1 MRRASQKYLVCE
13 PTPDGVNFIA
23 NGGMKVTVLAA
34 FDGDADTLRRLLAE
48 GVSVDTRS
56 ASGFTPLHRVCFA
69 NTTTDDRE
77 ACFKLLRD
85 AGANLDATD
94 RGGLTPLHGAAY
106 KAHSLVPMLI
116 EAGANVNAAG
126 SSRITPLHDAAKF
139 ASVKIAIALL
149 RAGAAINVHDFAGH
163 SPLHYAVACDNRHV
177 RAALLRAGADITRLS
192 YTSDPY
198 IRRVRAAGGFR
209 AYMRVHRDQLM
220 LNFAP
225 KFPRLPPQMVR
236 RILVFWLHAGCY

>member
-1 MRRASQKYLVCE
+1 MSVMPDTWASPIHNAARR
-13 PTPDGVNFIA
+13 
-23 NGGMKVTVLAA
+23 
-34 FDGDADTLRRLLAE
+34 GDAVKLKQVLEQGAQA
-48 GVSVDTRS
+48 DTRV
-56 ASGFTPLHRVCFA
+56 AHGGPTPLHVLCSGH
-69 NTTTDDRE
+69 DEVGDRA
-77 ACFKLLRD
+77 ACFKLLEE
-85 AGANLDATD
+85 AGADLDATD
-94 RGGLTPLHGAAY
+94 LGGRTPLHMALH
-106 KAHSLVPMLI
+106 KTHSLVPILI

-163 SPLHYAVACDNRHV
+163 SPLHYAVACHNRHV

>member
-1 MRRASQKYLVCE
+1 MSSLWSSPIHNAARR
-13 PTPDGVNFIA
+13 
-23 NGGMKVTVLAA
+23 
-34 FDGDADTLRRLLAE
+34 GDAVKLKQVLENNCPNTR
-48 GVSVDTRS
+48 VSHN
-56 ASGFTPLHRVCFA
+56 GPTPLHVLCSGRDCVGDRV
-69 NTTTDDRE
+69 
-77 ACFKLLRD
+77 ACFKLLEE

-106 KAHSLVPMLI
+106 KAHSLVPLLT
-116 EAGANVNAAG
+116 EAGANVNVAC
-126 SSRITPLHDAAKF
+126 SNKLTPLHNAAKF
-139 ASVKIAIALL
+139 ANVKIAIALL
-149 RAGAAINVHDFAGH
+149 RAGAEVNVYDLFGN
-163 SPLHYAVACDNRHV
+163 SPLHYAVACRNRHV

-192 YTSDPY
+192 YTTDPY

-236 RILVFWLHAGCY
+236 RILVFWLHAGYY

>member
-1 MRRASQKYLVCE
+1 MKKIIFNILFFIPLLYGQMLTAGCVELCSEAWWSKATLADLKIYTNDQDVINKKDPYGFSPLHFAVSNNSPKKVEFLLRKGAK
-13 PTPDGVNFIA
+13 VNA
-23 NGGMKVTVLAA
+23 K
-34 FDGDADTLRRLLAE
+34 
-48 GVSVDTRS
+48 SHY
-56 ASGFTPLHRVCFA
+56 GFTPIFHAVGQSGDLKIV
-69 NTTTDDRE
+69 N
-77 ACFKLLRD
+77 LL
-85 AGANLDATD
+85 L
-94 RGGLTPLHGAAY
+94 
-106 KAHSLVPMLI
+106 

-163 SPLHYAVACDNRHV
+163 SPLHYAVACHNRHV

-192 YTSDPY
+192 YTTDPY

>member
-1 MRRASQKYLVCE
+1 MSVMTDTWASPIHNAARR
-13 PTPDGVNFIA
+13 
-23 NGGMKVTVLAA
+23 
-34 FDGDADTLRRLLAE
+34 GDAVKLKQVLEQGAQA
-48 GVSVDTRS
+48 DTRV
-56 ASGFTPLHRVCFA
+56 AHGGPTPLHVLCSGH
-69 NTTTDDRE
+69 DEVGDRA
-77 ACFKLLRD
+77 ACFKLLEE
-85 AGANLDATD
+85 AGADLDATD
-94 RGGLTPLHGAAY
+94 LGGRTPLHMALH
-106 KAHSLVPMLI
+106 KTHSLVPILI

-225 KFPRLPPQMVR
+225 KLPRLPPQMVR